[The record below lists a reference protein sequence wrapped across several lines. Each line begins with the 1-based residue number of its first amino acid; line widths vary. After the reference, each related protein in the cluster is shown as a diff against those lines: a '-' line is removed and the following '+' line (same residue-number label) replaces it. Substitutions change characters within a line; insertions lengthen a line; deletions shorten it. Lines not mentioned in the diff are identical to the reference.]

1 MKNQKYVKVN
11 ISIGDLFKAL
21 GIDNDIYEDV
31 QKVTDDIYVRNTD
44 NVLVPIQG
52 FVKKKV
58 SLVKY
63 TFDNGNELTCSNK
76 HLVVNDKHKT
86 VRISDTDKI
95 QHMYDGIITKVKEEY
110 IGEGDAYDIA
120 IPAPHLYFTSNGIIH
135 HNTTL
140 TRILTKGQQ
149 TLEINASLENGIDT
163 IRDKVI
169 GFASQSSLFG
179 GDEQMK
185 VIVLEECDGLTMEA
199 WKALRA
205 TIEKYHNTVRFVANC
220 NYIDKIPEPIQS
232 RFSVISID
240 PITKEE
246 EEFLFNGYLERVK
259 YILTK
264 FGIEYKDSDVT
275 SFVRGCFPDMRSI
288 LNKIQNLYNRGCKV
302 LSKEMLASSYDCSEL
317 FKLITSKPDSVLNY
331 K

>member
-1 MKNQKYVKVN
+1 MENNTAETHVTQKLFTEILRPQTLDQAIIVPRIREDLSKGLTMN
-11 ISIGDLFKAL
+11 ILL
-21 GIDNDIYEDV
+21 
-31 QKVTDDIYVRNTD
+31 
-44 NVLVPIQG
+44 QG
-52 FVKKKV
+52 TQGAGK
-58 SLVKY
+58 
-63 TFDNGNELTCSNK
+63 
-76 HLVVNDKHKT
+76 
-86 VRISDTDKI
+86 
-95 QHMYDGIITKVKEEY
+95 
-110 IGEGDAYDIA
+110 
-120 IPAPHLYFTSNGIIH
+120 
-135 HNTTL
+135 TTL
-140 TRILTKGQQ
+140 TRILTKGYQ

-275 SFVRGCFPDMRSI
+275 SFVRG
-288 LNKIQNLYNRGCKV
+288 
-302 LSKEMLASSYDCSEL
+302 
-317 FKLITSKPDSVLNY
+317 
-331 K
+331 

>member
-31 QKVTDDIYVRNTD
+31 QTVADDIYVRNTD

-110 IGEGDAYDIA
+110 IGEGNAYDIA

-140 TRILTKGQQ
+140 TRILTKGYQ

-179 GDEQMK
+179 GDEQM
-185 VIVLEECDGLTMEA
+185 
-199 WKALRA
+199 
-205 TIEKYHNTVRFVANC
+205 
-220 NYIDKIPEPIQS
+220 
-232 RFSVISID
+232 
-240 PITKEE
+240 
-246 EEFLFNGYLERVK
+246 
-259 YILTK
+259 
-264 FGIEYKDSDVT
+264 
-275 SFVRGCFPDMRSI
+275 
-288 LNKIQNLYNRGCKV
+288 
-302 LSKEMLASSYDCSEL
+302 
-317 FKLITSKPDSVLNY
+317 
-331 K
+331 